1 MDKKNIPNVITC
13 IRIVGAVSLL
23 FLEPFNL
30 VFYIVYGLCGFTDI
44 LDGFLARRWKIT
56 STLGARL
63 DTIAD
68 FSFYAAMLYHLLP
81 YLFKT
86 LDTRIWYLTGVVA
99 VLRIFSYS
107 FVAIRFRCLASLH
120 TYLNKLTGL
129 SVFFMPYF
137 TSFDFFEWYCWI
149 VCGIALVA
157 AVYEIGIH
165 IKRAVKKEDKTK
177 VKA

>member
-1 MDKKNIPNVITC
+1 MDKKNIPNIITC
-13 IRIVGAVSLL
+13 IRIIGAISLL
-23 FLEPFNL
+23 FLEPFGL
-30 VFYIVYGLCGFTDI
+30 AFYIVYGFCGFTDI

-68 FSFYAAMLYHLLP
+68 FSFYAAMLWFLIPHLIKVLP
-81 YLFKT
+81 T
-86 LDTRIWYLTGVVA
+86 EIWYFVA
-99 VLRIFSYS
+99 VVVVLRVFSYS

-120 TYLNKLTGL
+120 TYLNKLTSL
-129 SVFFMPYF
+129 SIFFMPYF
-137 TSFDFFEWYCWI
+137 AKLSFFKWYCWI
-149 VCGIALVA
+149 VCGIAFVA

-165 IKRAVKKEDKTK
+165 IKRAVKKEDKTE